1 MPIKQVR
8 ELNSEK
14 LGKLFKITQLNGVKF
29 KLRSFWPKKVKA
41 AQSCLTVSNPMDYTV
56 HEILQAGI
64 LEWVAFPFSGAS
76 SQPRDRS
83 QVSHIASGFFT
94 SQATKEAQEHWSGYP
109 IPSPGDL
116 PKPGIELWSPEL
128 QADSLPAEPQRKPKN
143 TGVGSLSLLRRSSPP
158 RNQTGIFCIA
168 GRFFTNWAIREAHLK
183 VRWTML
189 QCVENKWEG

>member
-14 LGKLFKITQLNGVKF
+14 LGQLFKITQLNGVKF
-29 KLRSFWPKKVKA
+29 KLRSFWPKKLKA

-94 SQATKEAQEHWSGYP
+94 SWATRETQEYYPFSSG
-109 IPSPGDL
+109 S
-116 PKPGIELWSPEL
+116 
-128 QADSLPAEPQRKPKN
+128 AR
-143 TGVGSLSLLRRSSPP
+143 P
-158 RNQTGIFCIA
+158 RNQTRISCIA
-168 GRFFTNWAIREAHLK
+168 GGFFTKTILY
-183 VRWTML
+183 
-189 QCVENKWEG
+189 